1 MMPTC
6 NLTARQAVDGAIVF
20 PPICKNGFSEQ
31 TVTLQNTSRFPIQ
44 FRVYMDSQNT
54 SQMLLYPERVGIFT
68 CDPPDG
74 LLQIGDETH
83 LTVRFNPTGD
93 KTSLFQDNLALRL
106 FGDNKKYGECKL
118 EPGPLV
124 TMLVRETFCFLP
136 TSLTSKVSDIFDSSL
151 ARVL

>member
-74 LLQIGDETH
+74 LLQIGDETQ
-83 LTVRFNPTGD
+83 LTVRFSPTAD
-93 KTSLFQDNLALRL
+93 KTGSFQDNLALRL
-106 FGDNKKYGECKL
+106 FGDNKKYGECK
-118 EPGPLV
+118 
-124 TMLVRETFCFLP
+124 FSIAH
-136 TSLTSKVSDIFDSSL
+136 SLWAIDFGQIF
-151 ARVL
+151 VLFHAKPYRNFS